1 MTRLISNQPI
11 RALSQYTSLRC
22 TQFLL
27 AIFDRSPAQGVMR
40 RTKRRQAHRK
50 SSFSV
55 LLNHWENGSTLET
68 SGFSILF
75 LFTRL
80 FALPSSFKIFWN
92 TRKKLLSS
100 FRTSLQGEK
109 VRLSNQTQALEL
121 ERANTKKYQDA
132 VETQRQR
139 TKEESNRLHE
149 DIETLR
155 RQVAAAKKDKTD
167 VELLLERERISRS
180 TLETEL
186 ERLKVLQG
194 EALGEEFDL

>member
-1 MTRLISNQPI
+1 M
-11 RALSQYTSLRC
+11 
-22 TQFLL
+22 
-27 AIFDRSPAQGVMR
+27 
-40 RTKRRQAHRK
+40 
-50 SSFSV
+50 
-55 LLNHWENGSTLET
+55 
-68 SGFSILF
+68 
-75 LFTRL
+75 
-80 FALPSSFKIFWN
+80 
-92 TRKKLLSS
+92 
-100 FRTSLQGEK
+100 
-109 VRLSNQTQALEL
+109 RLSNQTQALEL

-149 DIETLR
+149 DIEALR

-194 EALGEEFDL
+194 EALGEEFDFKTTRHFLNYLLYYLFTYLQKIINTCYFNYSKLFPIFTAG

>member
-1 MTRLISNQPI
+1 M
-11 RALSQYTSLRC
+11 
-22 TQFLL
+22 
-27 AIFDRSPAQGVMR
+27 
-40 RTKRRQAHRK
+40 
-50 SSFSV
+50 
-55 LLNHWENGSTLET
+55 
-68 SGFSILF
+68 
-75 LFTRL
+75 
-80 FALPSSFKIFWN
+80 
-92 TRKKLLSS
+92 
-100 FRTSLQGEK
+100 
-109 VRLSNQTQALEL
+109 RLSNQTQALEL

-167 VELLLERERISRS
+167 VELLLERERIARS

-194 EALGEEFDL
+194 EALGEEFDYKTSRYFFIIIYFIIYLLIYKK

>member
-1 MTRLISNQPI
+1 M
-11 RALSQYTSLRC
+11 
-22 TQFLL
+22 
-27 AIFDRSPAQGVMR
+27 
-40 RTKRRQAHRK
+40 
-50 SSFSV
+50 
-55 LLNHWENGSTLET
+55 
-68 SGFSILF
+68 
-75 LFTRL
+75 
-80 FALPSSFKIFWN
+80 
-92 TRKKLLSS
+92 
-100 FRTSLQGEK
+100 
-109 VRLSNQTQALEL
+109 RLSNQTHALEL

-194 EALGEEFDL
+194 EALGEEFDLQNVRLLFLLFILLCIYLFTKNNFKYMLL

>member
-1 MTRLISNQPI
+1 M
-11 RALSQYTSLRC
+11 
-22 TQFLL
+22 
-27 AIFDRSPAQGVMR
+27 
-40 RTKRRQAHRK
+40 
-50 SSFSV
+50 
-55 LLNHWENGSTLET
+55 
-68 SGFSILF
+68 
-75 LFTRL
+75 
-80 FALPSSFKIFWN
+80 
-92 TRKKLLSS
+92 
-100 FRTSLQGEK
+100 
-109 VRLSNQTQALEL
+109 RLSNQTQALEL

-194 EALGEEFDL
+194 EALGEEFDLQNVRLLFFIIYFIMYILIYKK

>member
-1 MTRLISNQPI
+1 M
-11 RALSQYTSLRC
+11 
-22 TQFLL
+22 
-27 AIFDRSPAQGVMR
+27 
-40 RTKRRQAHRK
+40 
-50 SSFSV
+50 
-55 LLNHWENGSTLET
+55 
-68 SGFSILF
+68 
-75 LFTRL
+75 
-80 FALPSSFKIFWN
+80 
-92 TRKKLLSS
+92 
-100 FRTSLQGEK
+100 
-109 VRLSNQTQALEL
+109 RLSNQTQALEL

-139 TKEESNRLHE
+139 TKEESNRLHD

-194 EALGEEFDL
+194 EALGEEFEFIKPHATFFIVYFLIYLFEFHISLKNP